1 MKFHRITVENINSLY
16 GVQEIDFEED
26 LQGAPLYLIMGPTGS
41 GKTTILDAVCLAL
54 FGETPRQPNPQ
65 NSLKDIGARVN
76 SYGTGTS
83 KAEVEFSVIEED
95 PERDGARVRNRYKA
109 GWHFRRA
116 YDNPSGNPQ
125 TPMRELLKWND
136 GEWLTLASSS
146 TVNDYE
152 EEFDAVLGG
161 MEMQDFLRSVM
172 LAQGEFSALLKA
184 DAKEKASILERL
196 TDTAVYKKLGQLAKD
211 RWQGE
216 RQKLEDLEEEVAAF
230 RDDDGVGP
238 ADKLEAKK
246 AEHKDRERIRQGL
259 ESWRDTA
266 DSYIDWL
273 EKQTELKDDMAEK
286 VEELETAREDKQEHG
301 ADFERLER
309 DREVRAFKT
318 SPQRVTGLEAQLEA
332 IGEKIESLE
341 ESKASRESDVEE
353 AKETREAKKEA
364 VQEAEQALQDEKP
377 KIKRGQKIA
386 AQLETKRENRDEQLG
401 EVRPAAD
408 RARRARSELERTRK
422 KVRQAKDKVRDKI
435 DLETSSPE
443 ASWSERLETEIEEA
457 EGDLKELLGDASD
470 ATELRSLLKDREHE
484 LKDVG
489 STIDEVETTQS
500 DLDQFAER
508 RSELKEHKE
517 TLEETLTGLQE
528 EVEAKR
534 EELETKS
541 GRKARLDL
549 ELRAVDLRE
558 QLEAGEDCPVCGSK
572 DHPKLAHGDG
582 ADDVTVIDKDE
593 TDLKSRREAVEAD
606 MSTLEDEIAELQKKG
621 QNAHQKIGQIEG
633 SLEEATKDADRKEKA
648 LEKLEDAWTQRTKGW
663 EIDAEFGDIDAMRQA
678 CSRRI
683 EQVDAHWSALEKA
696 ETWLNELRGL
706 RDTYDDAIDDL
717 EAAREDYDREI
728 EDCLDKA
735 MKLRRLEADVR
746 EKEQE
751 LEGLF
756 EEGKTPDERE
766 KELQSDVEE
775 KRKAQ
780 EAANEALSE
789 AEKKLGATKAQLKT
803 TREQE
808 EKLSQ
813 DYEQKLS
820 SLKEEIAASD
830 AFEDL
835 DAVRAALL
843 EDEKRTELKKRC
855 DEIQERIDDAEKDI
869 KRLKDELEEHGD
881 DCPQGLDPEVYDL
894 DALNEARQSLNEAV
908 NETNQE
914 LGALANEISKLRN
927 KLATFHDLNEQLE
940 EQREEFRVW
949 KELKS
954 LIGVRDG
961 DKFKEF
967 AQALNLGEIVRRAND
982 RLDGLSE
989 RYKLRTKRDESGM
1002 PTLDFEILDDYHA
1015 GRARPLST
1023 LSGGET
1029 FLVSLAL
1036 ALALADQQ
1044 QIEMPIETLFL
1055 DEGFGTL
1062 DRESLQSAMEIL
1074 NNLQGEGGEG
1084 GRTVG
1089 VISHVEALQEQ
1100 IADQVIVETQQD
1112 GRSEIRVSPAGS

>member
-95 PERDGARVRNRYKA
+95 PNRDGARVRNRYQA
-109 GWHFRRA
+109 GWYFRRA

-125 TPMRELLKWND
+125 TPTRELLRWND
-136 GEWLTLASSS
+136 GEWHTLASSS
-146 TVNDYE
+146 TVNDYQD
-152 EEFDAVLGG
+152 EFDAVLGG

-184 DAKEKASILERL
+184 DAEEKASILERL
-196 TDTAVYKKLGQLAKD
+196 TDTAVYKELGQLAKD
-211 RWQGE
+211 RWREE
-216 RQKLEDLEEEVAAF
+216 RKKLEDLEDDVAAF
-230 RDDDGVGP
+230 RDDDDVGP
-238 ADKLEAKK
+238 ADKLEAKRT
-246 AEHKDRERIRQGL
+246 EHEDREWMRKGL
-259 ESWRDTA
+259 EAWRDKA
-266 DSYIDWL
+266 DSYIEWL
-273 EKQTELKDDMAEK
+273 EDQADLEDELAEK
-286 VEELETAREDKQEHG
+286 ADVLETAQEKKEKHE

-309 DREVRAFKT
+309 DREVRSFET
-318 SPQRVTGLEAQLEA
+318 SPQRVTELESELEE

-341 ESKASRESDVEE
+341 ESRASREANVEE
-353 AKETREAKKEA
+353 AKETLEAKKEA
-364 VQEAEQALQDEKP
+364 VEEAEQALQDEKP
-377 KIKRGQKIA
+377 KIKRGQKLA
-386 AQLETKRENRDEQLG
+386 AQLETKRESRDEQLD

-408 RARRARSELERTRK
+408 RARQARSQLERARKT
-422 KVRQAKDKVRDKI
+422 VRQVEARVRDRI
-435 DLETSSPE
+435 DAEAPSGE
-443 ASWSERLETEIEEA
+443 ASWSGRLEAEIEEA
-457 EGDLKELLGDASD
+457 EEDLEKTLGDASD

-489 STIDEVETTQS
+489 STIDQVETTQS
-500 DLDQFAER
+500 DLDRFAER
-508 RSELKEHKE
+508 RSELKEQKE
-517 TLEETLTGLQE
+517 TLDERLTGLQE
-528 EVEAKR
+528 KMEAKK
-534 EELETKS
+534 EELETKN

-549 ELRAVDLRE
+549 ELRAVDLRQE
-558 QLEAGEDCPVCGSK
+558 LEAGEDCPVCGSK
-572 DHPKLAHGDG
+572 DHPKLAHG
-582 ADDVTVIDKDE
+582 ADDTAVVDE
-593 TDLKSRREAVEAD
+593 EEAELKRRRDAVDEYVCW
-606 MSTLEDEIAELQKKG
+606 LEDEIAELQKKG

-633 SLEEATKDADRKEKA
+633 SLEGATKDADRKEKA
-648 LEKLEDAWTQRTKGW
+648 LEKLEDTWTQRTEGW
-663 EIDAEFGDIDAMRQA
+663 ETDAEFGDIEAMRQA

-683 EQVDAHWSALEKA
+683 EQVEAHRSSLQKA
-696 ETWLNELRGL
+696 ESRLDELQGL
-706 RDTYDDAIDDL
+706 RDTYDDAIDEL
-717 EAAREDYDREI
+717 EAAREEYDREI

-735 MKLRRLEADVR
+735 MKLQRLEADVR
-746 EKEQE
+746 QKEQE
-751 LEGLF
+751 LQGLF

-766 KELQSDVEE
+766 EELQSDVEE
-775 KRKAQ
+775 KRKAR

-789 AEKKLGATKAQLKT
+789 AEKKLGATTAQLET

-808 EKLSQ
+808 EKLSR

-820 SLKEEIAASD
+820 NLKEEIAASD
-830 AFEDL
+830 AFDDL

-843 EDEKRTELKKRC
+843 EDEERTQLKKRC
-855 DEIQERIDDAEKDI
+855 DDIQERIDDAEKDI
-869 KRLKDELEEHGD
+869 ERLKDDLEKHGD
-881 DCPQGLDPEVYDL
+881 DRPEGLDPEVYDL
-894 DALNEARQSLNEAV
+894 DALKEARESLNEAV
-908 NETNQE
+908 DEANQE
-914 LGALANEISKLRN
+914 LGALANEIARLRED
-927 KLATFHDLNEQLE
+927 LATFHDLQEQLE

-989 RYKLRTKRDESGM
+989 RYKLRTKHDESGM